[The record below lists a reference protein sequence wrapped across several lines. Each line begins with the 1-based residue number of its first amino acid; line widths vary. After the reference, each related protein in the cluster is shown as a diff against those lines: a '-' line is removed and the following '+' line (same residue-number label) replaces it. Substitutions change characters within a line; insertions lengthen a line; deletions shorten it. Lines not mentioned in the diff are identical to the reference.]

1 LESRKKERVYWI
13 VMDPISILW
22 LFIILA
28 SLQPAIQR
36 RFLELSRQRALS
48 RLASERS
55 STVVTLIHRQET
67 LSFLGFPIVRYINID
82 DSEGVLSAIRA
93 TSSGTPIDIVLHTPG
108 GLVLA
113 ARQIASALAEHDGP
127 VRAIV
132 PHYAMSGGT
141 LIAMAADEINMDPH
155 AVLGP
160 VDPQLGEYPAASI
173 VTAAKQAKDPD
184 DRTLI
189 LADVGRKAIWQV
201 ERFVQELLERY
212 MESAQAKEV
221 ARILS
226 TGTWTHDHP
235 LGLEELEALGLPV
248 KVGVPRGVRE
258 LMRLYP
264 QPQGRQASVEY
275 VPSPRQPQEAPANRP
290 RD

>member
-1 LESRKKERVYWI
+1 
-13 VMDPISILW
+13 MDPISILW

-28 SLQPAIQR
+28 SLQPVLQQR
-36 RFLELSRQRALS
+36 LLEMARRRALA
-48 RLASERS
+48 RLASERG

-67 LSFLGFPIVRYINID
+67 MSFLGFPIVRYINID
-82 DSEGVLSAIRA
+82 DSEEVLSAIRA
-93 TSSGTPIDIVLHTPG
+93 TPAGTPIDIVLHTPG

-113 ARQIASALAEHDGP
+113 ASQIANALAEHDGP

-141 LIAMAADEINMDPH
+141 LIALAADEINVDPH
-155 AVLGP
+155 AALGP

-173 VTAAKQAKDPD
+173 IVAAEQAKEPD

-189 LADVGRKAIWQV
+189 LANVGRKAIWQV
-201 ERFVQELLERY
+201 EFFVQELMERH
-212 MESAQAKEV
+212 MKPAEAKEV

-235 LGLEELEALGLPV
+235 LLREELEALGLPV
-248 KVGVPRGVRE
+248 RVEVPRGVRE

-264 QPQGRQASVEY
+264 QPRGRQASVEY
-275 VPSPRQPQEAPANRP
+275 IPSPRRRREIPASRP
-290 RD
+290 KD

>member
-1 LESRKKERVYWI
+1 
-13 VMDPISILW
+13 MDLLNILW
-22 LFIILA
+22 IFLILS
-28 SLQPAIQR
+28 SLQPLVQR
-36 RFLELSRQRALS
+36 WFLELARQRALS
-48 RLASERS
+48 RLASERG

-67 LSFLGFPIVRYINID
+67 MSFLGFPIVHYINID

-93 TSSGTPIDIVLHTPG
+93 TPSGTPIDIVLHTPG
-108 GLVLA
+108 GMVLA
-113 ARQIASALAEHDGP
+113 ASQIASALAEHDGA

-141 LIAMAADEINMDPH
+141 LIALAADEVNVDPH

-173 VTAAKQAKDPD
+173 VVAAKQAKDPD

-189 LADVGRKAIWQV
+189 LADVGRKALWQV
-201 ERFVQELLERY
+201 EHFVQGLLERR
-212 MESAQAKEV
+212 MKPAQAEEV

-235 LGLEELEALGLPV
+235 LGCRELEALGLPV
-248 KVGVPRGVRE
+248 EVGVPRLVHE
-258 LMRLYP
+258 MMRLYP
-264 QPQGRQASVEY
+264 QPRGRQASVEY
-275 VPSPRQPQEAPANRP
+275 VPSLPRP
-290 RD
+290 REDPASHPRD